1 MASVGLGDSV
11 AASVPALAV
20 RGVSKAYG
28 STQALHDVSLTVEPG
43 TIHAL
48 LGGNGSGKST
58 LIKILAGVVNA
69 DAGELIVKGDA
80 TDARSQTPAA
90 ARAMQLHFVHQQS
103 STFDDLS
110 VAENLAIGRGFS
122 TGVAGR
128 IRWREQRKRS
138 SEVLARF
145 GIAAEPAARV
155 GELGSA
161 TQMMVAIAR
170 ALQDQDHAH
179 DGVLLLDEPTA
190 SLPPHEVDI
199 LLSALRRYADSGQSI
214 VYVTHRL
221 DEVMRVADAAT
232 VLRDGRKTAELRSGE
247 FDHDELV
254 DAIMGRALVQV
265 TRPEMSSRP
274 HAGGDPVL
282 ELRGGD
288 DDALLSLHA
297 GECVAVAGLLGSGRS
312 ALLRRIFGVL
322 PRPDEELVVDGQTVP
337 AGAPWRAMRA
347 GIAYVPEDRPRDAI
361 FADQSITENLSV
373 VTLDTFRRVRW
384 VDRRAER
391 ARARQ
396 LIDDYH
402 VRASSEAAPL
412 GSLSGGNQQKVVVAR
427 WMQRE
432 PRVLLLDEPTQGVDV
447 GARAEIHAIIRRAV
461 EAGAAALVVSSEF
474 DELVALGDRAI
485 VMRGGRIAGEAAG
498 SDMAEGIL
506 NTLVYAQEAVA

>member
-1 MASVGLGDSV
+1 MDSVDLGDSV

-28 STQALHDVSLTVEPG
+28 STHALNDVSLTVEPG

-48 LGGNGSGKST
+48 LGGNGSRKST
-58 LIKILAGVVNA
+58 LIKILAGVVDA
-69 DAGELIVKGDA
+69 DAGVLIANGDA
-80 TDARSQTPAA
+80 TNAQSQTPAV
-90 ARAMQLHFVHQQS
+90 ARAMRLHFVHQQS
-103 STFDDLS
+103 STFENLS
-110 VAENLAIGRGFS
+110 VTENLAIGRGFD

-128 IRWREQRKRS
+128 IRWREQRKRAAG
-138 SEVLARF
+138 VLARF
-145 GIAAEPAARV
+145 GIAAEPDALV

-199 LLSALRRYADSGQSI
+199 LLSALRRYAESGQSI

-232 VLRDGRKTAELRSGE
+232 VLRDGQVAAELRSGE

-254 DAIMGRALVQV
+254 DAIMGRALVKV
-265 TRPEMSSRP
+265 TRAEMSSRP
-274 HAGGDPVL
+274 RTGGDPVL
-282 ELRGGD
+282 ELRDGD
-288 DDALLSLHA
+288 GEPLLSLHA
-297 GECVAVAGLLGSGRS
+297 GECVGVAGLLGSGRS

-322 PRPDEELVVDGQTVP
+322 PRPDEELVVDGRTVA
-337 AGAPWRAMRA
+337 AGTPWHAMRS

-373 VTLDTFRRVRW
+373 VTLDALRHLWW
-384 VDRRAER
+384 VDSRAER

-396 LIDDYH
+396 LINEYR
-402 VRASSEAAPL
+402 VRASSEAASL

-427 WMQRE
+427 WMQRRPASCYSTNPPKASMSAPVRRYTRSSAKPSKPA
-432 PRVLLLDEPTQGVDV
+432 PRC
-447 GARAEIHAIIRRAV
+447 
-461 EAGAAALVVSSEF
+461 SSCH
-474 DELVALGDRAI
+474 RSSTSWW
-485 VMRGGRIAGEAAG
+485 R
-498 SDMAEGIL
+498 
-506 NTLVYAQEAVA
+506 